1 MESQSQPQPYNPFS
15 GALLLPAFGL
25 IIQAK
30 VTYTHWYCDHHA
42 LARSSVDGTPD
53 VMHCVLDDEI
63 ANVLHAMQ
71 IDSSL
76 ELSRIRGSREVIQ
89 LVVLA
94 PENITKNRLM
104 TVEVIELPQV
114 LPSEM
119 IMTMKGMTYPPI
131 SSIIKQ
137 KTGVTHHF

>member
-1 MESQSQPQPYNPFS
+1 
-15 GALLLPAFGL
+15 
-25 IIQAK
+25 
-30 VTYTHWYCDHHA
+30 
-42 LARSSVDGTPD
+42 
-53 VMHCVLDDEI
+53 MHCVLDDEI

-89 LVVLA
+89 LDVLA

-104 TVEVIELPQV
+104 TVEVIELIQV